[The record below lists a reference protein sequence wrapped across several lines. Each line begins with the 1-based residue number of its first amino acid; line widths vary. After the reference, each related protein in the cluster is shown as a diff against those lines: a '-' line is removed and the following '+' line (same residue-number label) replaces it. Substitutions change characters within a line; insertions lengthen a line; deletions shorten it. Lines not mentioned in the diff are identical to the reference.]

1 MLLLTAGQMNDHK
14 GARLLL
20 PVLPPA
26 QELLA
31 DRGYDSSKFRAAL
44 QAKGIAPRIPS
55 SRSRKVPIPH
65 DAELYKQRHRIE
77 IMFGRLKD
85 WRRVAMRYDRCAH
98 TFFAAITIAATFAFW
113 LKQ

>member
-1 MLLLTAGQMNDHK
+1 MLLTEGQMNDHK

-20 PVLPPA
+20 PALPPA

-31 DRGYDSSKFRAAL
+31 DRGYDSTRFRQAL
-44 QAKGIAPRIPS
+44 QARGIAPCIPS
-55 SRSRKVPIPH
+55 TKSRKVPIPH

-98 TFFAAITIAATFAFW
+98 TFFAAITLAATVTFW